1 MKNTMLNRKLTVAI
15 LTVFLVICAVPDA
28 SAGFFDDLFGVIGD
42 VVETVATV
50 ATTFVDVAVAVVDV
64 AVGVVEITVGVVD
77 LTVRLAANLV
87 GHTGCVLA
95 TAFDP
100 HGAILA
106 SGGCDYDVLLLDILT
121 GGITLTLRHVSA
133 VLSLA
138 YCAVDG
144 CMLASGTEDGLLY
157 LWIPDTGELK
167 TTLTGYT
174 GAVLRRPSVP
184 LITTSLPAGVRM
196 GPFAY
201 GMQRRARTRAPLT
214 DIRTASRVS
223 RFVLMALCW
232 PAGVPMGPF
241 DSGMSIRVRTS

>member
-1 MKNTMLNRKLTVAI
+1 MKNTMLDRKLTVAI

-28 SAGFFDDLFGVIGD
+28 SHGFFDDLFGIIGD

-50 ATTFVDVAVAVVDV
+50 ATTVVDVAVAVVDV

-100 HGAILA
+100 YGAILA
-106 SGGCDYDVLLLDILT
+106 SGGCDYDVLLWDILT

-138 YCAVDG
+138 FCAVDG
-144 CMLASGTEDGLLY
+144 CVLASGTENGLLN
-157 LWIPDTGELK
+157 LWIPETGELK
-167 TTLTGYT
+167 TTLTGHT
-174 GAVLRRPSVP
+174 GAVLEHGIQSGRSSRPRQRERRLDCSAMEYGDRPAHTRTLEGHTDSVSSIAFR
-184 LITTSLPAGVRM
+184 LDGEYAG
-196 GPFAY
+196 
-201 GMQRRARTRAPLT
+201 QR
-214 DIRTASRVS
+214 
-223 RFVLMALCW
+223 
-232 PAGVPMGPF
+232 
-241 DSGMSIRVRTS
+241 